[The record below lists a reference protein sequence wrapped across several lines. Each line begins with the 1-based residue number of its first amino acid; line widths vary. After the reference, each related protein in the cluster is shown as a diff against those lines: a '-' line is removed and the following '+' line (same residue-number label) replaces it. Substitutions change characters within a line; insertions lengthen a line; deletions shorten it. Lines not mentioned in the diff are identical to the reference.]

1 MGIPDGTRRCPGAG
15 RGTVRVSSRGVVS
28 VVFLCVALLGIAL
41 SAPQIFRTLKEYWDG
56 PSVQGAFDSYTVQ
69 NDRDGYGL
77 TYEFLYQD
85 TDDAGQVR
93 YHLVSTEGGNI
104 PLVLTC
110 EFRWVD
116 NFSFF
121 DYRPAG
127 WNYVRS
133 NSEEWLR
140 AYDAWELSPGYDG
153 PRRHLFDG
161 RP

>member
-1 MGIPDGTRRCPGAG
+1 MLPTRNPEE
-15 RGTVRVSSRGVVS
+15 
-28 VVFLCVALLGIAL
+28 
-41 SAPQIFRTLKEYWDG
+41 P
-56 PSVQGAFDSYTVQ
+56 
-69 NDRDGYGL
+69 
-77 TYEFLYQD
+77 
-85 TDDAGQVR
+85 
-93 YHLVSTEGGNI
+93 NI

-116 NFSFF
+116 NFDAF

>member
-1 MGIPDGTRRCPGAG
+1 MVADDAG
-15 RGTVRVSSRGVVS
+15 RGVPRAAVTPSLVVAALMAVYLGVMMGS
-28 VVFLCVALLGIAL
+28 YL
-41 SAPQIFRTLKEYWDG
+41 DG
-56 PSVQGAFDSYTVQ
+56 PSVEAALDSHSVRW
-69 NDRDGYGL
+69 DEGYGL

-121 DYRPAG
+121 HYRPAG
-127 WNYVRS
+127 WNYVCS

>member
-1 MGIPDGTRRCPGAG
+1 MVANDAG
-15 RGTVRVSSRGVVS
+15 RDVPRAAVTPSLVVAALMAVYLGVMMGS
-28 VVFLCVALLGIAL
+28 YL
-41 SAPQIFRTLKEYWDG
+41 DG
-56 PSVQGAFDSYTVQ
+56 PSVGAALDSHSVRW
-69 NDRDGYGL
+69 DEGYGL

-93 YHLVSTEGGNI
+93 YHLVSTEGGSI

-121 DYRPAG
+121 HYRPAG

-133 NSEEWLR
+133 NSEEWIR
-140 AYDAWELSPGYDG
+140 AYEAWRSSPGYDG
-153 PRRHLFDG
+153 PIR
-161 RP
+161 

>member
-1 MGIPDGTRRCPGAG
+1 MVADDAG
-15 RGTVRVSSRGVVS
+15 RGVPRAAVTPSLVVAALMAVYLGVMMGS
-28 VVFLCVALLGIAL
+28 YL
-41 SAPQIFRTLKEYWDG
+41 DG
-56 PSVQGAFDSYTVQ
+56 PSVEAALDSHAVQ
-69 NDRDGYGL
+69 NDKSQHGL
-77 TYEFLYQD
+77 TYTFLYQD
-85 TDDAGQVR
+85 VDKLGQTRYYFRHTDGQVR

-133 NSEEWLR
+133 NSEEWIR
-140 AYDAWELSPGYDG
+140 AYEAWRSSPGYDG
-153 PRRHLFDG
+153 PIR
-161 RP
+161 